1 MIIYFLFW
9 GKLYIIQC
17 NQLNQD
23 NSMRSVWIRLGVKCN
38 LYKKWILTAS
48 LTLEEAAEPPDA
60 AELPPLAAGD
70 GLFCEDVSIEVSEA
84 DLKI

>member
-1 MIIYFLFW
+1 M
-9 GKLYIIQC
+9 G
-17 NQLNQD
+17 
-23 NSMRSVWIRLGVKCN
+23 G
-38 LYKKWILTAS
+38 KWIITAS

-84 DLKI
+84 DLNYECMLIDWPMAIVS